1 LVVVAVT
8 VIDHQLVALR
18 RLVDLVAEVVPT
30 VDWVALEQ
38 LDKVTLAEML
48 VAAQQTT
55 PVVVVAALEQQGK
68 LQPLLPLKAALAA

>member
-30 VDWVALEQ
+30 MDWVALEQ

-55 PVVVVAALEQQGK
+55 QAVVGVV
-68 LQPLLPLKAALAA
+68 LAR